1 MTYEETFTDYEKMLR
16 EGALQGFLYKKFQT
30 IYEYLYKR
38 IGVDSANTWMLQN
51 KQQKQ
56 IYCAK
61 LILHYKE
68 NYSEPILSKANKFLL
83 KYDK

>member
-1 MTYEETFTDYEKMLR
+1 MTYEETFTDYEKMLK

-30 IYEYLYKR
+30 IYEYLYKKV
-38 IGVDSANTWMLQN
+38 GVDSANTWMLQD
-51 KQQKQ
+51 KQTKQ

-68 NYSEPILSKANKFLL
+68 NYSDVILTKVTKFLS